1 MYHLPT
7 ESWDKC
13 QACIVLFLC
22 VMIPFEDWNTSTVG
36 KVIGITQVP
45 GLCNNLWCRSTLHII
60 FT

>member
-45 GLCNNLWCRSTLHII
+45 GLCNNL
-60 FT
+60 